1 MTITININDLTL
13 CHKNSGGISTNTLP
27 DVCKT
32 PDKGVPIPYQNETY
46 SKELV
51 KGTTTC
57 FADGGNMIANLGSQ
71 FAVSVYDEA
80 GSMGGV
86 VSGTNT
92 AESEWISHSFDVFFE
107 GKPACRLTD
116 KLFMNHKNTVNM
128 AGWHTQR
135 DIPHKDLKFY
145 DELCE
150 MACEAKAK
158 HGPGG
163 EEPLQR
169 GETYQE
175 RVRQQIDERYYDR
188 STGPRNGRYPR
199 SDAKMWREVSYDTQ
213 TWEMRT
219 NNGGLG
225 SMPSSQ
231 YPWSMTRRLDVVRID
246 TDGKPDRWV
255 DMKFGNDPMD
265 PWAEKDYQKI
275 AEKHTGSKKNFEE
288 FRVDGKDGR
297 CTCEDEDDDLQ
308 PDPVPVAARE
318 TKKSFIEEYGEEL
331 EAATGIAVSG
341 AALWGILIFSEATRA
356 IPARNAIPIP

>member
-46 SKELV
+46 SKDLV

-71 FAVSVYDEA
+71 FAVSVFDEA

-86 VSGTNT
+86 VSGTNK
-92 AESEWISHSFDVFFE
+92 AEAEWITHSFDVFFE

-135 DIPHKDLKFY
+135 DIPHEDLEFY

-150 MACEAKAK
+150 MACDCKAT

-163 EEPLQR
+163 PLPLQD
-169 GETYQE
+169 GQTYQE
-175 RVRQQIDERYYDR
+175 CIRKKIDEKYYD
-188 STGPRNGRYPR
+188 GPEGARNGRYPKP
-199 SDAKMWREVSYDTQ
+199 DAKMWREVSYDNR
-213 TWEMRT
+213 TWDMIES
-219 NNGGLG
+219 NSNPG
-225 SMPSSQ
+225 MPSSQ
-231 YPWSMTRRLDVVRID
+231 YPWSMSRRLDVARIGS
-246 TDGKPDRWV
+246 DGNPNKLI
-255 DMKFGNDPMD
+255 DMKFGKDSMD
-265 PWAEKDYQKI
+265 PWAENDYRRI
-275 AEKHTGSKKNFEE
+275 AEKHTGSEENFEE
-288 FRVDGKDGR
+288 FRVDDR
-297 CTCEDEDDDLQ
+297 CDCGDDDDDLQ
-308 PDPVPVAARE
+308 PDPVPVASPE
-318 TKKSFIEEYGEEL
+318 EEKSFLDLYGEAL
-331 EAATGIAVSG
+331 ESATGLKVAGG
-341 AALWGILIFSEATRA
+341 ALVAILIVSELTR
-356 IPARNAIPIP
+356 IFPARNAILIP